1 MLPWKVFIR
10 SVSAVTLLAM
20 GGLAAGQDVLPF
32 SHVSRSVG
40 TQAVIDDQTA
50 PADEVD
56 ETPAVDEAALPA
68 DDTTTTTEPPETAA
82 PDVAGDTEAPAPS
95 DVPVIEVTEIPE
107 APTTVPPAAP
117 EVDAP
122 DTPPAAPV
130 EDDAAVICAAAAEK
144 ACGPVEPVPAADSSI
159 DARVERCV
167 AWWNRLA
174 DRLDGR
180 GRPRWAARARM
191 VADRCDEMI
200 ARWQERQDR
209 RDARQGR
216 VENRREKGDH
226 NNDGH
231 PDNGWH
237 NKDRDRRNGRPET
250 VPGQVNKAERHGE
263 GRR

>member
-10 SVSAVTLLAM
+10 SVGAVTLLAM

-40 TQAVIDDQTA
+40 TQAVIEDETA
-50 PADEVD
+50 PAGDVD
-56 ETPAVDEAALPA
+56 ETPVVDEAALPA
-68 DDTTTTTEPPETAA
+68 DDDVTTTTELPETAA
-82 PDVAGDTEAPAPS
+82 PDVVDDTDAPTPS
-95 DVPVIEVTEIPE
+95 EVPVVEVTELPE
-107 APTTVPPAAP
+107 TTTAPPPTAP

-122 DTPPAAPV
+122 DTPAAAPA
-130 EDDAAVICAAAAEK
+130 EDDAVVICAAAAEK
-144 ACGPVEPVPAADSSI
+144 ACGPAEPVPAADSSF

-174 DRLDGR
+174 DRLEGR
-180 GRPRWAARARM
+180 NRPRWAARARL

-200 ARWQERQDR
+200 ARWQDRQER
-209 RDARQGR
+209 RDARQDR

-237 NKDRDRRNGRPET
+237 NKDRDRRDRRPET
-250 VPGQVNKAERHGE
+250 APGQVNKERHGE